1 MTAGDGI
8 GARHAS
14 PLKGTLG
21 GILDVLLPH
30 QCLKCAEVV
39 GQAGALCA
47 ACWSEMTFMAPPYCA
62 CCGYPFELDLGPG
75 ADGDLCGACLRDPP
89 PYARARAV
97 FRYDDA
103 SRPLI
108 LGLKHGDKTH
118 GVPAFGTW
126 LARAAGPLA
135 SEADLV
141 VPVPLHRWRLFRRR
155 YNQAALLAKAV
166 AAATGIACAP
176 DLLHRVRATKS
187 QGRMSRSA
195 RRANV
200 QGAFAVAPR
209 HREHLA
215 GARVLL
221 VDDVLTTGA
230 TMEAATRC
238 LLRAGA
244 GTVDALTLARVV
256 RPVP

>member
-8 GARHAS
+8 GAKPPS
-14 PLKGTLG
+14 PFSGALAGV
-21 GILDVLLPH
+21 LDVLLPH
-30 QCLKCAEVV
+30 QCLKCGEVV
-39 GQAGALCA
+39 GRDGALCA
-47 ACWSEMTFMAPPYCA
+47 PCWSELTFMAPPFCA
-62 CCGYPFELDLGPG
+62 CCGYPFELDFG
-75 ADGDLCGACLRDPP
+75 AGAEGDLCGACLRDPP
-89 PYARARAV
+89 PFARARAV
-97 FRYDDA
+97 LRYDDA

-118 GVPAFGTW
+118 GVPAFGAW
-126 LARAAGPLA
+126 LNRAAGPLA
-135 SEADLV
+135 ADADLV

-166 AAATGIACAP
+166 AGAGGLACAP
-176 DLLHRVRATKS
+176 DLLVRRRATKS
-187 QGRMSRSA
+187 QGRMSRSG

-200 QGAFAVAPR
+200 RGAFAVAPR
-209 HREHLA
+209 HRARLA

-221 VDDVLTTGA
+221 VDDVMTTGA
-230 TMEAATRC
+230 TVEAATRC

-244 GTVDALTLARVV
+244 GVVDVLTLARVV

>member
-8 GARHAS
+8 GAKSLS
-14 PLKGTLG
+14 PLGGAIG

-39 GQAGALCA
+39 GRDGALCA
-47 ACWSEMTFMAPPYCA
+47 ACWSEITFMAPPLCA
-62 CCGYPFELDLGPG
+62 CCGYPFELDFGPG
-75 ADGDLCGACLRDPP
+75 AEGDLCGGCLRNPP
-89 PYARARAV
+89 PFARARAV

-118 GVPAFGTW
+118 GVPAFGAW

-135 SEADLV
+135 ADADLV

-166 AAATGIACAP
+166 AGAAGLPCAP
-176 DLLHRVRATKS
+176 DLLARVRATKS

-200 QGAFAVAPR
+200 RGAFALASRQRDRV
-209 HREHLA
+209 A

-230 TMEAATRC
+230 TVEAATRC

-244 GTVDALTLARVV
+244 AAVDVLTLARVV